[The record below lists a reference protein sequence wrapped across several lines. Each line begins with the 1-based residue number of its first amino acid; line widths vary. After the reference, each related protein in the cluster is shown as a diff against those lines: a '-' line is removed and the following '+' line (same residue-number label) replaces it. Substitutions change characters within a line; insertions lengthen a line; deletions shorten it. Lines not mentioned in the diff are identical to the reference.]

1 MTTQSRTY
9 KRRRPQ
15 GLPAPY
21 PFTPE
26 GFSQLLEGVSPSSDS
41 VAGTSDSAVGTSDS
55 AVGTSDSVVG
65 TSDSVVG
72 VSRDPIHEAI
82 DFMIASEPPA
92 RIERVIMYGREATMM
107 KVWSARSEAKA
118 GSAGFHQLLI
128 GISLRMTYRPRK

>member
-15 GLPAPY
+15 GLPASY
-21 PFTPE
+21 PLTPE
-26 GFSQLLEGVSPSSDS
+26 GASLLLEGVSPSSDS
-41 VAGTSDSAVGTSDS
+41 AAGTSDSAAGTSDS
-55 AVGTSDSVVG
+55 AAG

>member
-26 GFSQLLEGVSPSSDS
+26 GVSPSSDS
-41 VAGTSDSAVGTSDS
+41 AAGTSDSAAGTSDS
-55 AVGTSDSVVG
+55 AAG

-107 KVWSARSEAKA
+107 KVWSARSEAKV

-128 GISLRMTYRPRK
+128 GISLRMSYRPRK